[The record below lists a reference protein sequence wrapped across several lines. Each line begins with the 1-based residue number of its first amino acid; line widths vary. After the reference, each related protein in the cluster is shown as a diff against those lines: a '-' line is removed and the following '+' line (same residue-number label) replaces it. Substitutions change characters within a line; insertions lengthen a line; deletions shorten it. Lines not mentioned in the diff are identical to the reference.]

1 MGKLLLLPLLFIL
14 FSCVDSDEFYVGTWE
29 LNEENGSSTLTI
41 SENQKLDWTIS
52 GFKLYDNRSF
62 ESAKSSPDVYSLISE
77 KGNDCFKLTLQRLTA
92 DICLGCNY
100 KCHINDNMIDEVF
113 IARKNG
119 QPLQDIPPPEK
130 ETIVIPEGFKG
141 EFFIVYKEI
150 EKHSLKQ
157 VEINEKG
164 IGINRGTPDLKQLF
178 NANRVFVLEGQEAA
192 IPVFNPNDY
201 RKVLD
206 LNAAIS
212 VQENGVVVIQKGFN
226 QSPRNQ
232 WELAHGIE
240 VNDSLNIEYFE
251 IRSLKE

>member
-1 MGKLLLLPLLFIL
+1 MKKLLLLSLLFVL
-14 FSCVDSDEFYVGTWE
+14 FSCTDRDEFYVGKWE
-29 LNEENGSSTLTI
+29 LNEENGLSILTI
-41 SENQKLDWTIS
+41 SENQTLDWTIS
-52 GFKLYDNRSF
+52 GFKLYDNKSF
-62 ESAKSSPDVYSLISE
+62 ESAKLSPDVYSLFSE
-77 KGNDCFKLTLQRLTA
+77 KGNDCFKLTLKQLTA

-113 IARKNG
+113 LARKNG
-119 QPLQDIPPPEK
+119 QPLQDIPAPEK
-130 ETIVIPEGFKG
+130 ETIVIPEGFEG
-141 EFFIVYKEI
+141 EFFIIYNEI
-150 EKHSLKQ
+150 ENRSSKQ
-157 VEINEKG
+157 VDINEKG
-164 IGINRGTPDLKQLF
+164 IGINRGTPELKQLF

-192 IPVFNPNDY
+192 IPVFNPSDY

-232 WELAHGIE
+232 WEQAHGIA